1 MGNQRL
7 NTSNFSLDPKDKFML
22 CLCDMDEID
31 IFKLTNIDNKKY
43 VCLCN
48 SRPDQNIYSR
58 RKSSLN
64 SFMGGYFNRIFNGST
79 VPFLYDHIN
88 QYADFYK
95 CSFDNKRKDEI
106 ILVNNNGIGFRYKFN
121 RIKQNEKMI
130 LIQEEILVDEEEE
143 F

>member
-64 SFMGGYFNRIFNGST
+64 S
-79 VPFLYDHIN
+79 
-88 QYADFYK
+88 
-95 CSFDNKRKDEI
+95 
-106 ILVNNNGIGFRYKFN
+106 
-121 RIKQNEKMI
+121 MI
-130 LIQEEILVDEEEE
+130 DVL
-143 F
+143 